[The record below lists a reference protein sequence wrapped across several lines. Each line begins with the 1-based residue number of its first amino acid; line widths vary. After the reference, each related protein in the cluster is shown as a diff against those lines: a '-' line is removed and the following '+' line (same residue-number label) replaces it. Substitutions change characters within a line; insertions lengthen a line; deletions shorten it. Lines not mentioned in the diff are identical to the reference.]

1 MMQWIRIHLPVQ
13 GHMGS
18 IPGLGRFPMSRGN
31 KVPGP
36 QLLSP
41 CSRACELYLLK
52 PVGLESVHQN
62 KE

>member
-1 MMQWIRIHLPVQ
+1 VQ